1 MKEIRKKQKILFTA
15 MRILVG
21 ITLVYIV
28 VYIGV
33 QPYISELG
41 RTASLIFSYLSDIL
55 IVASLAV
62 ALVYYSKYGKTNAFL
77 TRIEHEI
84 KDCGYYKINGKQ
96 SAPETYLDDLFEKLK
111 SDGFALES
119 NVEYDGLEFS
129 YTAFKRKEFYYI
141 CGIDDLSKDDVLAY
155 LDCAVNDLTVRRLKR
170 AGNCLLVFVTDK
182 ARDDAI
188 ALSKMICTF
197 GKKEQLKLAIAIVEP
212 EQLKCYFLGNMQ
224 TKTQSMVANYLM
236 NSRVPIPDELK
247 HKEILPFQK
256 ELEKHME
263 DFTIKDYLNGT
274 FYAH

>member
-1 MKEIRKKQKILFTA
+1 MKEIRKKQKIMFTA
-15 MRILVG
+15 MKILVG

-33 QPYISELG
+33 QPYTEEWG
-41 RTASLIFSYLSDIL
+41 RTAAIVFSYLSDIL

-62 ALVYYSKYGKTNAFL
+62 ALIYYSKYGKTNAFL

-84 KDCGYYKINGKQ
+84 KDCGYYKINAVP
-96 SAPETYLDDLFEKLK
+96 SLPEQYLEGLFEKLK
-111 SDGFALES
+111 GNGFALES

-129 YTAFKRKEFYYI
+129 YTAFKRKEFFYV
-141 CGIDDLSKDDVLAY
+141 CGVDDLSKDDILAY

-170 AGNCLLVFVTDK
+170 SGNCLLVFVTDK
-182 ARDDAI
+182 AQAGAI
-188 ALSKMICTF
+188 SLSKMVCTF
-197 GKKEQLKLAIAIVEP
+197 GKKEQLKIAIAIAEP
-212 EQLKCYFLGNMQ
+212 KSLNCYFLGNMQ
-224 TKTQSMVANYLM
+224 TKTQSMTAEYLM
-236 NSRVPIPDELK
+236 NSRVPIPEKLK